1 MNQDIITLD
10 YGSGGRKTAQLIDE
24 LLLPAFQSDTLN
36 ALGDGA
42 VLDLSGP
49 LVFSTDSF
57 VVSPLF
63 FPGGDIGK
71 LSVCGTVN
79 DLAMCGGIPR
89 YLSLSFI
96 IEEGLAVEELKCIIS
111 SIARTARAAGVEI
124 VTGDTKVVERGRGDG
139 IYINTSGIGTLTYPG
154 LSPDNIREGDAV
166 LISGSIGDHGA
177 TVMMA
182 RNGLLEGSPLS
193 SDCQPLHKLAK
204 AAWSCGGVR
213 VLRDPTRGGV
223 ATTLANAAKE
233 AIGCKVRGIEFSLL
247 QRCAAHCG
255 SLTDVNEAHMA
266 GEQAVKKAVEG
277 FTDYCIGFE
286 RATDEAGNYKC
297 LPKMI
302 PLSDIANTE
311 KKLPREWINAE
322 GNFITEDYVK
332 YALPLIQ
339 GESHPPIEDGLPR
352 FAHLAKIK

>member
-42 VLDLSGP
+42 VLDLNGP

-57 VVSPLF
+57 VVSPRF
-63 FPGGDIGK
+63 FPGGDIGT

-89 YLSLSFI
+89 YLSLSFL
-96 IEEGLAVEELKCIIS
+96 IEEGLAVEELKRIIS
-111 SIARTARAAGVEI
+111 SIARTAKAAGVEI

-139 IYINTSGIGTLTYPG
+139 IYINTSGIGTLAYPG

-166 LISGSIGDHGA
+166 IVSGSIGDHGA

-182 RNGLLEGSPLS
+182 RNGLLEGSPLR
-193 SDCQPLHKLAK
+193 SDCQPLHKLAQ
-204 AAWSCGGVR
+204 AALDCGGVR

-223 ATTLANAAKE
+223 ATTLNEFTEGRNFSIELE
-233 AIGCKVRGIEFSLL
+233 A
-247 QRCAAHCG
+247 
-255 SLTDVNEAHMA
+255 
-266 GEQAVKKAVEG
+266 
-277 FTDYCIGFE
+277 
-286 RATDEAGNYKC
+286 
-297 LPKMI
+297 
-302 PLSDIANTE
+302 
-311 KKLPREWINAE
+311 
-322 GNFITEDYVK
+322 
-332 YALPLIQ
+332 
-339 GESHPPIEDGLPR
+339 DGLPILPPVQ
-352 FAHLAKIK
+352 AACDLLGLDPLYCANEGKLLAVVAPERAEDVVHALRATPGGEEAVVIGRVTGRAPGKVILNTFLGGGRVLSKLTGAQLPRIC